1 MPIFADQSRE
11 QLRQMYLATW
21 RKFRA
26 QEPLQPLEKQV
37 AAVIAEH
44 PEYIAWLE
52 TGRQVLT
59 ADFTAEDGRE
69 NPFLH
74 MGMHLAIR
82 EQLSTD
88 RPAGFA
94 DLHRRLCEHYGNAHE
109 AEHALLEPLGETLW
123 EAQRAGRAP
132 DEADYLRKVQALVAR
147 TLARR

>member
-11 QLRQMYLATW
+11 QLRQMYLAAW

-26 QEPLQPLEKQV
+26 QEALSPLEGQV

-52 TGRQVLT
+52 SGEEVLS
-59 ADFTAEDGRE
+59 ADFTPEGGRE

-82 EQLSTD
+82 EQLSTN
-88 RPAGFA
+88 RPAGFTA
-94 DLHRRLCEHYGNAHE
+94 LHRRLCEHFGNAHE
-109 AEHALLEPLGETLW
+109 AEHALLTPLGEALW

-132 DEADYLRKVQALVAR
+132 DELQYLSKVEALVAR
-147 TLARR
+147 ITSS

>member
-1 MPIFADQSRE
+1 VPIFADHSRE
-11 QLRQMYLATW
+11 QLRQMYLSSW
-21 RKFRA
+21 RKFQA
-26 QEPLQPLEKQV
+26 QQPLQPLEKQV

-52 TGRQVLT
+52 GGEDVLSAEFTPEGGR
-59 ADFTAEDGRE
+59 G

-82 EQLSTD
+82 EQLSTN

-94 DLHRRLCEHYGNAHE
+94 ALYRRLCEHFGDAHE

-123 EAQRAGRAP
+123 EAQRANRAP
-132 DEADYLRKVQALVAR
+132 DELTYLRKVEALVAR
-147 TLARR
+147 LGGHA

>member
-1 MPIFADQSRE
+1 MPVFADQSRE

-52 TGRQVLT
+52 TGEAVLT
-59 ADFTAEDGRE
+59 ADFTPEDGRE

-82 EQLSTD
+82 EQVSTN

-94 DLHRRLCEHYGNAHE
+94 ELHRRLCEYHGDAHE
-109 AEHALLEPLGETLW
+109 AEHALLTPLGETLW

-132 DEADYLRKVQALVAR
+132 DEADYLRKVEALVAQ